1 MTAPAQLFV
10 YYKVDANQHDTLAPK
25 ARLCLDAL
33 RAQWPGLQA
42 QLLQRPEADPGQ
54 ETWMETY
61 RFEGGVTTAM
71 EAAIAQAAN
80 AAGLPRPRHVERFI
94 ALR

>member
-1 MTAPAQLFV
+1 VTSPTQLFV
-10 YYKVDANQHDTLAPK
+10 YYKVSAGQHDTLAPR
-25 ARLCLDAL
+25 ARQCLDAL

-61 RFEGGVTTAM
+61 CIEGGVTPAL

-80 AAGLPRPRHVERFI
+80 AARLPLPRHVERFI